1 MKGNFPLVSVIVP
14 NYNHDKYLVQRL
26 ESIFNQTYSNFEVI
40 LLDDCSTDKS
50 QEILLQYAKNP
61 KVSHCIFNP
70 TNSGNTFIQWNKG
83 IELAKGDYIWIAE
96 SDDFCELHFLEE
108 LIQPFLKD
116 GEVALSYCQSNRV
129 DENGLVIGN
138 WKTHTDNLDSD
149 LFSEDF
155 VLDGN
160 LFIEKYL
167 IYKNV
172 IPNASA
178 LVIRKEVLSVLGAIN
193 TDNELRYCGDWLLY
207 FKIALNQKIAFSSQ
221 NLNNFRCHTKSVIS
235 LASRNE
241 SRIKIIDIDFLMRS
255 KMILFLKS
263 QKVNNSTAILENNRQ
278 IINELKYEK
287 GFLYI
292 RNKEIL
298 KGLVVLFR
306 IFGFFVEK
314 YKFKKNIELKL
325 KKLVV

>member
-1 MKGNFPLVSVIVP
+1 MKIGFPLISVIVP
-14 NYNHDKYLVQRL
+14 NYNHEKFLVQRL
-26 ESIFNQTYSNFEVI
+26 ECIFNQTYSNFEVI
-40 LLDDCSTDKS
+40 LLDDCSSDKS
-50 QEILLQYAKNP
+50 QEILLKYAKNP
-61 KVSHCIFNP
+61 KVSHCVFND
-70 TNSGNTFIQWNKG
+70 TNSGNTFVQWNKG

-96 SDDFCELHFLEE
+96 SDDFCEMHFLEE
-108 LIQPFLKD
+108 LIPPFLED

-155 VLDGN
+155 VLEGN

-255 KMILFLKS
+255 KMISFLKS

-306 IFGFFVEK
+306 IFGFFVKK

>member
-1 MKGNFPLVSVIVP
+1 MKIGFPLISVIVP
-14 NYNHDKYLVQRL
+14 NYNHEKFLVQRL
-26 ESIFNQTYSNFEVI
+26 ECIFNQTYPNFEVI
-40 LLDDCSTDKS
+40 LLDDCSSDKS
-50 QEILLQYAKNP
+50 QEILLEYAKNP
-61 KVSHCIFNP
+61 KVSHSVFND
-70 TNSGNTFIQWNKG
+70 TNSGNTFVQWNKG
-83 IELAKGDYIWIAE
+83 IKLAKGDYIWIAE

-108 LIQPFLKD
+108 LIQPFLED
-116 GEVALSYCQSNRV
+116 REIALSYCQSNRV
-129 DENGLVIGN
+129 DEKGLVIGN

-178 LVIRKEVLSVLGAIN
+178 LVIRKEVLSVLGAVN

-255 KMILFLKS
+255 KMISFLKS